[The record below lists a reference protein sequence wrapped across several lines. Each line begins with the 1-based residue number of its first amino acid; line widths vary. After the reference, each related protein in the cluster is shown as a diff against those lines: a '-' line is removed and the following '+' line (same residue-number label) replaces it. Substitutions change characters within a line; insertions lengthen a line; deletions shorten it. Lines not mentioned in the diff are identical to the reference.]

1 MILSFTIE
9 YLKGSWN
16 MLNKNIVLIGMP
28 GSGKTS
34 IGQILA
40 NKMDREF
47 WDIDQY
53 IEKLQDKNISE
64 IFESGERKF
73 RKIEME
79 TVKTISEKQGI
90 VISTGGGV
98 VKFPENIYHLKKNGI
113 IIFIDRN
120 VDDIIS
126 DVEIK
131 TRPLLK
137 DGTDKVYSLYKER
150 YVLYRGYADSI
161 VPNVGSLEDI
171 ASNIMNELERLM
183 GAENL
188 ENHSD

>member
-1 MILSFTIE
+1 MKGSTIE
-9 YLKGSWN
+9 CLKGSWI
-16 MLNKNIVLIGMP
+16 MLNKNRVLIGMP

-34 IGQILA
+34 IGQILSK
-40 NKMDREF
+40 KMNREF
-47 WDIDQY
+47 CDIDQY
-53 IEKLQDKNISE
+53 IENLQDENIRE

-73 RKIEME
+73 RKIEMKA
-79 TVKTISEKQGI
+79 VKDISERKGI

-120 VDDIIS
+120 VDDIIG

-131 TRPLLK
+131 SRPLLK

-150 YVLYRGYADSI
+150 YVLYKGYADYI
-161 VPNVGSLEDI
+161 VPNKGSLEDI
-171 ASNIMNELERLM
+171 ALNILKELKIIM
-183 GAENL
+183 GVENF

>member
-1 MILSFTIE
+1 MS
-9 YLKGSWN
+9 
-16 MLNKNIVLIGMP
+16 NKNIVLIGMP

-34 IGQILA
+34 IGEILA
-40 NKMDREF
+40 KKMDREF
-47 WDIDQY
+47 CDIDQY
-53 IEKLQDKNISE
+53 IEKLEDKNISE

-73 RKIEME
+73 RKLEME
-79 TVKTISEKQGI
+79 TVKSISERQGI

-113 IIFIDRN
+113 IIFIDRD

-150 YVLYRGYADSI
+150 YVLYKGYADYI
-161 VPNVGSLEDI
+161 VPNVGSLEEI
-171 ASNIMNELERLM
+171 ASNIMNELERLL

-188 ENHSD
+188 ENNGD